1 MINIG
6 VIGAGMAGIT
16 CANYLFSKGFK
27 VTVYEKSRG
36 LGGRMATK
44 RINSELS
51 IDHGVQYINVNTP
64 AFKKY
69 LDQCISNG
77 YAEHWAPSGMDA
89 QYLNQNKIFVG
100 VPGMSSL
107 LKMNSKELNIKFS
120 LKVENI
126 KKIKEKWIV
135 SFEDSELREQ
145 FDLLV
150 FAIPPI
156 QVNQII
162 QGEDVLLKE
171 LSTVEIDPCW
181 SLILITRNK
190 LNCNDYNKFYSNNI
204 ASIVYNSS
212 KPKRNKLSNSYIIH
226 SSPDWTN
233 KNLLLERNEI
243 ELKII
248 NILENQLNQKIEI
261 EYIKAHR
268 WLYAQTKVPLGKSF
282 LKNKDSTLYIGGD
295 WCLGANVQAAF
306 NSGLEI
312 AEFINLKF
320 DK

>member
-6 VIGAGMAGIT
+6 IIGAGMAGIT
-16 CANYLFSKGFK
+16 CANYLFSKGFE

-51 IDHGVQYINVNTP
+51 VDHGVQYVNANTP

-69 LDQCISNG
+69 LDECISNG
-77 YAEHWAPSGMDA
+77 YAEHWSPTGMDA
-89 QYLNQNKIFVG
+89 QYLNQNNIFVG
-100 VPGMSSL
+100 VPGMNGL
-107 LKMNSKELNIKFS
+107 LKMNSKKLNIKFS
-120 LKVENI
+120 FKVDSI
-126 KKIKEKWIV
+126 KKLNKKWLV
-135 SFEDSELREQ
+135 SFEDSELKEQ

-156 QVNQII
+156 QVCQII
-162 QGEDVLLKE
+162 QGEEALLQE
-171 LSTVEIDPCW
+171 LSIVEIDPCW

-190 LNCNDYNKFYSNNI
+190 LSCNDYNKFHSNSI

-226 SSPDWTN
+226 SSPNWT
-233 KNLLLERNEI
+233 KQNLSLEKQEA
-243 ELKII
+243 ELKIV
-248 NILENQLNQKIEI
+248 NLLEEQLNQKIEI
-261 EYIKAHR
+261 EFLKAHR
-268 WLYAQTKVPLGKSF
+268 WLFAQTKAPLGKSF
-282 LKNKDSTLYIGGD
+282 LKNKDNNLFIGGD
-295 WCLGANVQAAF
+295 WCLGANVEAAF
-306 NSGLEI
+306 NSGLKI